1 MLKISIA
8 IFEDWHTSGVW
19 KFRQVHQV
27 RPLLCCLRH
36 TSKTVL
42 ILLHPHHS
50 TTFAFQSKVSKFSPL
65 ISEEIGETYY
75 FWRHDVN
82 LMIPKNEKQ
91 LKTLNVSKGS
101 QNSGIQTFSDF
112 QGSKIFSYSGRLPVT
127 WDKFWRF
134 SKTLVTQED
143 LMSSKVHVLNQILA
157 LIESSFAIKQ
167 RSR

>member
-27 RPLLCCLRH
+27 RPLLWRLRH
-36 TSKTVL
+36 TSKTIL

-50 TTFAFQSKVSKFSPL
+50 TTFAFSKVSDLKRL
-65 ISEEIGETYY
+65 VKHIN

-143 LMSSKVHVLNQILA
+143 LLKILKTSH
-157 LIESSFAIKQ
+157 ICPQKFMY
-167 RSR
+167 